1 MEFGEHTEK
10 YNLIYD
16 DIEHLYLDD
25 NIAIYDEWHRE
36 ESHPAL
42 EHFLGGKDGIVE
54 RSINDV
60 EQFPN
65 EIFYF
70 VYVRNYQVTP
80 QTLTEVLD
88 SETLFSK
95 QFIKLLTSPNV
106 KVLIVDFHE
115 IDEPGNIHMFHSK
128 LKSLNVNL
136 KNVNLI
142 NNDSNLDF
150 FKKKY
155 KWEFDLYKTNHLITN
170 TCRLLVSTEFPLI
183 ENKPGSF
190 FLCKNKIGKP
200 HRISILSFLKKQKIL
215 KDTNFSL
222 LRPDVFRDYVFEEDI
237 IIENL
242 GLLEYVDSFI
252 HSEPI
257 HTKWETYR
265 TDFYDNNIFIDY
277 AGDVTQQDYSD
288 SYINI
293 TTESVFSENNIHVSE
308 KTFKPFAFYQLPM
321 FIASPYHVKTLREYY
336 EFDLFDDL
344 INHSY
349 DDEPDNLKRFVM
361 ITEEIKRLYDSREL
375 VKEYYV
381 KNKKRLEYNR
391 NQCVKLS
398 KKGID
403 FSVFKQILN
412 K

>member
-70 VYVRNYQVTP
+70 VYVRTYQVTP

-95 QFIKLLTSPNV
+95 QFIQLLTSPNV

-115 IDEPGNIHMFHSK
+115 IDEPCNIHLFHSK